1 MNENLIE
8 KFQRGELSDA
18 EIAAADIA
26 AKRAEIEAEAA
37 RRAEA
42 RQIEETADQKRE
54 QRFEKMLS
62 FDRAAEAA
70 TRDLETLLL
79 EFDEVLLSFGRR
91 FLQTKARIVSAQRG
105 FSSAINSEIPR
116 LNRLHVHYEPE
127 IEESLKETLET
138 LKTRFGASLSS
149 VCSDIWQ
156 PHLHYAPPFCRSTAY
171 DYPITNFGALIPQI
185 EKMAFALHQIAETT
199 ETGET
204 GKPQP
209 PRETA
214 KTTAGP

>member
-18 EIAAADIA
+18 EIAAAGVA

-42 RQIEETADQKRE
+42 RQTEQRTEQTRE

-62 FDRAAEAA
+62 FDHAAETA
-70 TRDLETLLL
+70 TRDLESLLL
-79 EFDEVLLSFGRR
+79 EFDAALLSFGRR
-91 FLQTKARIVSAQRG
+91 FLQTKGRIVSAQRG
-105 FSSAINSEIPR
+105 FSAALNSEIPR
-116 LNRLHVHYEPE
+116 LNRLHVHDEPE
-127 IEESLKETLET
+127 IENALQETLET
-138 LKTRFGASLSS
+138 LKTRFDASLQS

-156 PHLHYAPPFCRSTAY
+156 PHLHYAPPFCRSNAY
-171 DYPITNFGALIPQI
+171 DYPTTNFGALIPQI
-185 EKMAFALHQIAETT
+185 EKMAFAFHQTAERT

-204 GKPQP
+204 EPN
-209 PRETA
+209 EDTEA
-214 KTTAGP
+214 KAAT